1 MAREACVVERGQS
14 LEIPGEIGGGFF
26 HPYYSIERRLNCA
39 PIAIFR
45 TLWLR
50 RGISATLFGE
60 AAALLEHESAKT
72 WRSQRSA
79 PDESKTQPRR
89 EGGRVP
95 LNKFPP

>member
-1 MAREACVVERGQS
+1 MAREARRRTRTESRNTRRDRGR
-14 LEIPGEIGGGFF
+14 IF

-45 TLWLR
+45 TLYSAWH
-50 RGISATLFGE
+50 SATLFGE
-60 AAALLEHESAKT
+60 AAALLEHGESAKT